1 MPSAAASAT
10 ASAAST
16 LRARCGSG
24 PWWQCMSMA
33 PTTSSFASGVTA
45 PANDSAAPVST
56 AGGGE
61 ELREDDV
68 GREHVLRETPC
79 RARGGGVVG
88 LDGAQ
93 RIGGLVER
101 GEEAET
107 VRRRQMLLRP
117 RRLDDAR
124 TAAREV
130 ADRPVAHP
138 AGPRLH
144 VRRLRAAELAAR
156 ALDVGAERLRRA
168 RDHPRLGE
176 PPAVR
181 REQRAV

>member
-45 PANDSAAPVST
+45 PANASAAPVST

-61 ELREDDV
+61 DLREDDV
-68 GREHVLRETPC
+68 GREHVLGEPPRA
-79 RARGGGVVG
+79 ARGTGVVA
-88 LDGAQ
+88 LD
-93 RIGGLVER
+93 RTERVDGLVER
-101 GEEAET
+101 AEEAEAGC
-107 VRRRQMLLRP
+107 RRQMLLRS

-124 TAAREV
+124 TAA
-130 ADRPVAHP
+130 
-138 AGPRLH
+138 
-144 VRRLRAAELAAR
+144 
-156 ALDVGAERLRRA
+156 
-168 RDHPRLGE
+168 
-176 PPAVR
+176 
-181 REQRAV
+181 